1 MNKIKSIAKSAL
13 LNYVLILLFLFL
25 SSSDQVGLDEMGE
38 VTTWKEFI
46 QGIFSIC
53 IFIAVIAFIRNL
65 FKRDKS

>member
-1 MNKIKSIAKSAL
+1 MKKAKLILKDIIKT
-13 LNYVLILLFLFL
+13 NVLILLAVFI

-53 IFIAVIAFIRNL
+53 IFIAVISFIRNL